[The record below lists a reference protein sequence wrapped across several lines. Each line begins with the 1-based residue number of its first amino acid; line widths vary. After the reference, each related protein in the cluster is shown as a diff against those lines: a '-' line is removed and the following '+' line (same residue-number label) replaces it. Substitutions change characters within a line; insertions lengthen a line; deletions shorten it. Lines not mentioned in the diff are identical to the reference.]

1 MSKIMVIPNSK
12 EAIKELINDSDAFL
26 LGVKDLSVNLPI
38 YFTIE
43 ELEPIIKLLN
53 EYNKEIFIALN
64 KNMHNSDLDYLKE
77 VMNLL
82 SDYKINGVFYYDIAI
97 VNIYN
102 DNKFNYDLVWA
113 QEHLTTNYHTCN
125 YWYDFGSKYVFIS
138 GEITLDEIKEIKQ
151 NTKAKLIVP
160 IFGYL
165 PMFVSKRHLVKNY
178 LDYFNLKDKS
188 EINYIFKEGN
198 KYPITDDNNGTS
210 VYSANILNG
219 LEESLILREEK
230 IEYLLLN
237 SFNIDVYQFKK
248 VVNIFKNINDTNKK
262 DMIEEINEIIKEPT
276 DRGFLYKE
284 TVYKVKNNE

>member
-125 YWYDFGSKYVFIS
+125 YWYDFG
-138 GEITLDEIKEIKQ
+138 L
-151 NTKAKLIVP
+151 N
-160 IFGYL
+160 
-165 PMFVSKRHLVKNY
+165 MFLFLVK
-178 LDYFNLKDKS
+178 
-188 EINYIFKEGN
+188 
-198 KYPITDDNNGTS
+198 
-210 VYSANILNG
+210 
-219 LEESLILREEK
+219 
-230 IEYLLLN
+230 
-237 SFNIDVYQFKK
+237 
-248 VVNIFKNINDTNKK
+248 
-262 DMIEEINEIIKEPT
+262 
-276 DRGFLYKE
+276 
-284 TVYKVKNNE
+284 

>member
-1 MSKIMVIPNSK
+1 MVIPNSK

>member
-1 MSKIMVIPNSK
+1 M
-12 EAIKELINDSDAFL
+12 

-248 VVNIFKNINDTNKK
+248 LLIFLKI
-262 DMIEEINEIIKEPT
+262 
-276 DRGFLYKE
+276 
-284 TVYKVKNNE
+284 

>member
-43 ELEPIIKLLN
+43 ELELIIKLLN

-125 YWYDFGSKYVFIS
+125 YWYDFGAKYVFIS

>member
-1 MSKIMVIPNSK
+1 
-12 EAIKELINDSDAFL
+12 
-26 LGVKDLSVNLPI
+26 
-38 YFTIE
+38 
-43 ELEPIIKLLN
+43 
-53 EYNKEIFIALN
+53 
-64 KNMHNSDLDYLKE
+64 
-77 VMNLL
+77 
-82 SDYKINGVFYYDIAI
+82 
-97 VNIYN
+97 
-102 DNKFNYDLVWA
+102 
-113 QEHLTTNYHTCN
+113 
-125 YWYDFGSKYVFIS
+125 
-138 GEITLDEIKEIKQ
+138 
-151 NTKAKLIVP
+151 
-160 IFGYL
+160 
-165 PMFVSKRHLVKNY
+165 MFVSKRHLVKNY